1 MSGARAAFKMLI
13 SIVGHNADLV
23 ADPHQVVEAGDH
35 IVHVGR
41 VTLAAGAAGG
51 ECLGAFGVVA
61 VFRDGRSDYE
71 VFSFC
76 SSRVEIVTR
85 SIT

>member
-1 MSGARAAFKMLI
+1 MSGARTAYKMLI
-13 SIVGHNADLV
+13 FIIGHNADLV

-41 VTLAAGAAGG
+41 VTLAAGAAGS
-51 ECLGAFGVVA
+51 EAFGAFGVVA
-61 VFRDGRSDYE
+61 VFGDGRSDYE

-76 SSRVEIVTR
+76 SSSVAIVIR
-85 SIT
+85 SNT